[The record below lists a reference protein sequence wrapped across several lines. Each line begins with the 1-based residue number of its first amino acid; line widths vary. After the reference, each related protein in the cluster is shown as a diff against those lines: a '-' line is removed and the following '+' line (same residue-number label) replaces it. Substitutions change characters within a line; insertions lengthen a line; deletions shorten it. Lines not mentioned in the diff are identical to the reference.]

1 MRRVF
6 ALRSHRLRHPDRR
19 VRMPLL
25 RGMSI
30 ARDIDTVEE
39 ARALGATFA

>member
-1 MRRVF
+1 VPF
-6 ALRSHRLRHPDRR
+6 LRA
-19 VRMPLL
+19 
-25 RGMSI
+25 MSV

>member
-6 ALRSHRLRHPDRR
+6 VKRAHRLRHPDRR
-19 VRMPLL
+19 VRMPFL
-25 RGMSI
+25 RAMSI